1 MKPVLA
7 YALLLIASLGLA
19 YQTWN
24 RGDPL
29 PRARS
34 TTLWRV
40 DVDEISSVV
49 YETEGQRVSLERRDE
64 ADPYLW
70 GSETRSL
77 PGDSLSGTRDTTT
90 EFLVGQGADGLLALL
105 ASPRTLRDLG
115 ELDAEQEEE
124 YGLAGS
130 TERLIVRADG
140 ETHELILGATVV
152 RSNDRYVRVS
162 ASGRA
167 YVLQSAALGSLVS
180 AGQIYSETRLHA
192 FAPDAVATVTVRTER
207 GERTM
212 RRSVTGSGGP
222 PTWTP
227 SEAPDR
233 PDQTFA
239 NFMESL
245 GQLWISRYEPS
256 IDRSALRDVAHID
269 YLNDAGNPIGHLELL
284 RSDGGGEPV
293 FYLATEHTRV
303 PISVGPGAAERLD
316 QDLAQLL

>member
-34 TTLWRV
+34 ATLWRV

-130 TERLIVRADG
+130 TERLVVRADG
-140 ETHELILGATVV
+140 ETHELILGATGV
-152 RSNDRYVRVS
+152 RSNDRYVRVP

-167 YVLQSAALGSLVS
+167 
-180 AGQIYSETRLHA
+180 
-192 FAPDAVATVTVRTER
+192 
-207 GERTM
+207 
-212 RRSVTGSGGP
+212 
-222 PTWTP
+222 
-227 SEAPDR
+227 
-233 PDQTFA
+233 
-239 NFMESL
+239 
-245 GQLWISRYEPS
+245 
-256 IDRSALRDVAHID
+256 
-269 YLNDAGNPIGHLELL
+269 
-284 RSDGGGEPV
+284 
-293 FYLATEHTRV
+293 
-303 PISVGPGAAERLD
+303 
-316 QDLAQLL
+316 